1 VFPGDP
7 IDGFPAVVVRS
18 WDELVRPRHELKYAS
33 FLMALL
39 AESDFSNTTIRRF
52 DIQRLIAR
60 GGMGEVYLARDA
72 VLGRD
77 LALKVLR
84 QDVTWDANR
93 LERFVQEARAASAL
107 NHPHLIA
114 IYDIGESAPK
124 RNGVAQGP
132 PVLYIAMELVAGET
146 LRTAIDVKRLDI
158 KRALEYLVQVVDAL
172 AAAHSAGVIHRDL
185 KPENLMIADGGYA
198 KVLDFGVAKLRADM
212 APPGADSDSAPSA
225 GVIGT
230 VGYMSPEQVQGKPLD
245 PRTDIFSFGCVLYE
259 VITGR
264 RAFQGTTSFETL
276 KRILSEEPEPIVE
289 PLVQVKL
296 QPVIRRCLAKNPD
309 DRYQSMRELSHDL
322 RGLLR
327 HLEAATH
334 REAAARVPWRRVL
347 AGAAGIVAL
356 VIAVWWTT
364 ESGFLGRAPASV
376 ALERLTLSG
385 TAIDAATSR
394 DGRYLAWVE
403 SLGGMQALRVRQL
416 GEDRSIE
423 LVPPAPVGYW
433 GIAFA
438 HDGSRVF
445 YATKSPLQPAGRLF
459 VVSVL
464 GGMPRPLVDGIDSTI
479 TLSPD
484 GRKMAF
490 YRASFPER
498 GSTALLVADVDG
510 GTPRT
515 LATTRGQQFFVPAFF
530 AAPSW
535 SPDGARIAASIH
547 DSRTGDAGL
556 VTIDV
561 ESGKIDP
568 FPQRFK
574 DATFTAWLPDGSGIL
589 FVADQVEELK
599 EIPRKVWLQPYPRGE
614 PRRVTPDLLE
624 YRNISVRGDGSAFVS
639 VGLDAV
645 YSLWRLPLNGQAP
658 QRIASERYDGL
669 LGIAP
674 LKDGR
679 FVMSTGERGNS
690 QLAIV
695 DRTGGSREPLTR
707 EGTNMWPA
715 VSPDNK
721 TIVFV
726 SNRDGQTGVWR
737 MNLDG
742 SAPTLLAH
750 LPRPSWLS
758 VTPDG
763 QYVVCASLGD
773 AETAT
778 WRVPINGG
786 QATMIAPGID
796 RPAVSPDGRFL
807 AGINVGSNT
816 GQLSLVTMP
825 LDGSGPPQVLSAIA
839 PATANGLVEWTASG
853 DGILYS
859 TVERANVWLQ
869 RLSGGPP
876 IKITNL
882 TDLGIVR
889 GKRSADGASLIV
901 ARGVAQTDAYL
912 VSNFQ

>member
-1 VFPGDP
+1 
-7 IDGFPAVVVRS
+7 
-18 WDELVRPRHELKYAS
+18 
-33 FLMALL
+33 MAML

-60 GGMGEVYLARDA
+60 GGMGEVYVARDA

-77 LALKVLR
+77 LALKILR

-107 NHPHLIA
+107 NHPHLIS

-146 LRTAIDVKRLDI
+146 LRKAIESRRLDA

-172 AAAHSAGVIHRDL
+172 GAAHAAGVIHRDL

-198 KVLDFGVAKLRADM
+198 KVLDFGVAKLRADL
-212 APPGADSDSAPSA
+212 APPGADSDVVPSA

-259 VITGR
+259 TITGR
-264 RAFQGTTSFETL
+264 RAFQGKTSFETL
-276 KRILSEEPEPIVE
+276 KRILSDEPGPITE
-289 PLVQVKL
+289 PLPHVQL

-309 DRYQSMRELSHDL
+309 DRYQSMQELSRDL
-322 RGLLR
+322 RSLLR
-327 HLEAATH
+327 RLEAATH
-334 REAAARVPWRRVL
+334 REANERVPWKRLL
-347 AGAAGIVAL
+347 AGAAGLIAL
-356 VIAVWWTT
+356 VVAIWWMT
-364 ESGFLGRAPASV
+364 EGGFLGRTPTNV
-376 ALERLTLSG
+376 GIQRLTLSG

-403 SLGGMQALRVRQL
+403 SIGGMQSLRVRQI

-433 GIAFA
+433 GIAFSSDA
-438 HDGSRVF
+438 SRVF
-445 YATKSPLQPAGRLF
+445 YATKSAQEPAGRLY

-464 GGMPRPLVDGIDSTI
+464 GGTPRALVDGIDSTI

-484 GRKMAF
+484 GRQFAF

-498 GSTALLVADVDG
+498 GSSSLLVANVESG
-510 GTPRT
+510 RPRV
-515 LATTRGQQFFVPAFF
+515 LATARGQQFFVPAFF

-535 SPDGARIAASIH
+535 SPDGERIAASIH
-547 DSRTGDAGL
+547 DTRTGDAGL

-561 ESGKIDP
+561 ASGTIDP

-589 FVADQVEELK
+589 FVADQVDELK
-599 EIPRKVWLQPYPRGE
+599 EVPRKVWLQPYPRGE

-695 DRTGGSREPLTR
+695 DRAGGSR
-707 EGTNMWPA
+707 
-715 VSPDNK
+715 
-721 TIVFV
+721 
-726 SNRDGQTGVWR
+726 GV
-737 MNLDG
+737 
-742 SAPTLLAH
+742 
-750 LPRPSWLS
+750 
-758 VTPDG
+758 
-763 QYVVCASLGD
+763 
-773 AETAT
+773 
-778 WRVPINGG
+778 
-786 QATMIAPGID
+786 
-796 RPAVSPDGRFL
+796 
-807 AGINVGSNT
+807 
-816 GQLSLVTMP
+816 
-825 LDGSGPPQVLSAIA
+825 
-839 PATANGLVEWTASG
+839 GLISCY
-853 DGILYS
+853 D
-859 TVERANVWLQ
+859 
-869 RLSGGPP
+869 
-876 IKITNL
+876 
-882 TDLGIVR
+882 
-889 GKRSADGASLIV
+889 
-901 ARGVAQTDAYL
+901 
-912 VSNFQ
+912 

>member
-1 VFPGDP
+1 M
-7 IDGFPAVVVRS
+7 S
-18 WDELVRPRHELKYAS
+18 
-33 FLMALL
+33 LL
-39 AESDFSNTTIRRF
+39 AEFDFSNTTIRRF

-77 LALKVLR
+77 LALKIIR
-84 QDVTWDANR
+84 QDVAWDANR

-124 RNGVAQGP
+124 RDGVAQGP

-146 LRTAIDVKRLDI
+146 LRKAIESKRLDT
-158 KRALEYLVQVVDAL
+158 KRTLEYLVQVVDAL
-172 AAAHSAGVIHRDL
+172 GAAHAAGVIHRDL

-198 KVLDFGVAKLRADM
+198 KVLDFGVAKLRADL
-212 APPGADSDSAPSA
+212 APPGADCDVAPPSA

-259 VITGR
+259 AITGR
-264 RAFQGTTSFETL
+264 RAFQGATSFETL
-276 KRILSEEPEPIVE
+276 KRIVTDEPGPIIE
-289 PLVQVKL
+289 PLPPVQL

-309 DRYQSMRELSHDL
+309 DRYQSMQELSHEL
-322 RGLLR
+322 RGVLR
-327 HLEAATH
+327 RLEAATH
-334 REAAARVPWRRVL
+334 REIRDRVSWPRLL
-347 AGAAGIVAL
+347 AGAAGI
-356 VIAVWWTT
+356 IAVVMAIWWAT
-364 ESGFLGRAPASV
+364 ESGFVGRAPANV
-376 ALERLTLSG
+376 GIERLTLSG

-403 SLGGMQALRVRQL
+403 SSGGMQALRVRQL

-433 GIAFA
+433 GIAFSPDA
-438 HDGSRVF
+438 SRVF
-445 YATKSPLQPAGRLF
+445 YATKSAQEPAGRLYA
-459 VVSVL
+459 VSVL
-464 GGMPRPLVDGIDSTI
+464 GGTPRAIVDGIDSTI

-484 GRKMAF
+484 GRQFAF
-490 YRASFPER
+490 YRGSFPER
-498 GSTALLVADVDG
+498 GSSSLLIGDVEG
-510 GTPRT
+510 GTPRV

-535 SPDGARIAASIH
+535 SPDGERIAASIH
-547 DSRTGDAGL
+547 DAKTGDAGL
-556 VTIDV
+556 VTVDV
-561 ESGKIDP
+561 ASGTTDP

-589 FVADQVEELK
+589 FVADQVEALK

-614 PRRVTPDLLE
+614 PRRVTRDLLE

-645 YSLWRLPLNGQAP
+645 YSLWRLPLNGQSP

-695 DRTGGSREPLTR
+695 DRTGGSRETLTR
-707 EGTNMWPA
+707 EGTNIWPA
-715 VSPDNK
+715 VSPDNR

-726 SNRDGQTGVWR
+726 SNRDGQTGIWR
-737 MNLDG
+737 MHVDG
-742 SAPTLLAH
+742 TEPKLLAH

-763 QYVVCASLGD
+763 QYVVCVSLGD
-773 AETAT
+773 AEPAS
-778 WRVPINGG
+778 WRVPIDGG
-786 QATMIAPGID
+786 QPTLIASGID

-807 AGINVGSNT
+807 AGINVASNAT
-816 GQLSLVTMP
+816 QLALVIMP
-825 LDGSGPPQVLSAIA
+825 LDGSGPPRVLGAIA
-839 PATANGLVEWTASG
+839 PATANGVVEWTASG

-876 IKITNL
+876 VKVTNL

-889 GKRSADGASLIV
+889 GKRSAEGDSLIV

-912 VSNFQ
+912 VSNFR

>member
-1 VFPGDP
+1 
-7 IDGFPAVVVRS
+7 
-18 WDELVRPRHELKYAS
+18 
-33 FLMALL
+33 MAML

-52 DIQRLIAR
+52 DILRLIAR
-60 GGMGEVYLARDA
+60 GGMGEVYVARDS

-77 LALKVLR
+77 LALKILR

-107 NHPHLIA
+107 NHPHLIS

-124 RNGVAQGP
+124 RDGVAQGP

-146 LRTAIDVKRLDI
+146 LRKAIESKRLDI

-172 AAAHSAGVIHRDL
+172 AAAHAAGVIHRDL

-198 KVLDFGVAKLRADM
+198 KVLDFGVAKLRADV
-212 APPGADSDSAPSA
+212 APPDAEADSAPSA

-259 VITGR
+259 VVTGR
-264 RAFQGTTSFETL
+264 RAFQGKTSFETL
-276 KRILSEEPEPIVE
+276 KQILSQEPLPVVE
-289 PLVQVKL
+289 PVPQVPL
-296 QPVIRRCLAKNPD
+296 QPVIRRCLAKDAD
-309 DRYQSMRELSHDL
+309 DRYQSMQELAQDL
-322 RGLLR
+322 RGVLR
-327 HLEAATH
+327 RLDAAAH
-334 REAAARVPWRRVL
+334 REAAAHVPWRRLL

-364 ESGFLGRAPASV
+364 ERGFLGRTPTHV
-376 ALERLTLSG
+376 GIQRLTLSG
-385 TAIDAATSR
+385 TTIDAASSR

-403 SLGGMQALRVRQL
+403 SVGGMQGLRVRQI

-433 GIAFA
+433 GIAFSP
-438 HDGSRVF
+438 DGSRVF
-445 YATKSPLQPAGRLF
+445 YATKSAQEPAGRLY

-464 GGMPRPLVDGIDSTI
+464 GGMPRSLVDGIDSTI
-479 TLSPD
+479 TMSPD
-484 GRKMAF
+484 GQRFAF

-498 GSTALLVADVDG
+498 GSSALIVADVEG
-510 GTPRT
+510 GAQRV

-547 DSRTGDAGL
+547 DARTGDAGL
-556 VTIDV
+556 VTVDAA
-561 ESGKIDP
+561 SGTVDL
-568 FPQRFK
+568 FPHRFK

-589 FVADQVEELK
+589 FVADQVDALREV
-599 EIPRKVWLQPYPRGE
+599 PRKVWLQPYPRGE

-624 YRNISVRGDGSAFVS
+624 YRNISIRGDGSAFVS

-645 YSLWRLPLNGQAP
+645 YSLWRVPLTGQSP

-669 LGIAP
+669 LGVAP

-679 FVMSTGERGNS
+679 LVISTGERGNS
-690 QLAIV
+690 QLAML
-695 DRTGGSREPLTR
+695 DRDGGNRETLTR
-707 EGTNMWPA
+707 EGTNTWPA
-715 VSPDNK
+715 ISPDDRF
-721 TIVFV
+721 IVFV

-737 MNLDG
+737 MNVDG
-742 SAPTLLAH
+742 SESRLLAH

-763 QYVVCASLGD
+763 RYVVCASLGD
-773 AETAT
+773 AEPAT
-778 WRVPINGG
+778 WRVPIDGG
-786 QATMIAPGID
+786 QPTLIAAGID
-796 RPAVSPDGRFL
+796 RPAVSPDGRLL
-807 AGINVGSNT
+807 AGINVASNA
-816 GQLSLVTMP
+816 GQLALVTMA
-825 LDGSGPPQVLSAIA
+825 LDGSGAAQVLGTIA
-839 PATANGLVEWTASG
+839 PATANGLVEWTANG

-869 RLSGGPP
+869 RVSGGPP
-876 IKITNL
+876 VKVTNL

-889 GKRSADGASLIV
+889 GKRSAEGDSLIV

>member
-1 VFPGDP
+1 
-7 IDGFPAVVVRS
+7 
-18 WDELVRPRHELKYAS
+18 
-33 FLMALL
+33 ML

-52 DIQRLIAR
+52 DVLRLIAR
-60 GGMGEVYLARDA
+60 GGMGEVYVARDA

-114 IYDIGESAPK
+114 IYDVGESAPK
-124 RNGVAQGP
+124 RNGVATGP

-146 LRTAIDVKRLDI
+146 LRKAIESKRLDM

-172 AAAHSAGVIHRDL
+172 GAAHTAGVIHRDL

-212 APPGADSDSAPSA
+212 APPVDSDAMPSA

-245 PRTDIFSFGCVLYE
+245 PRTDIFSFGCVLHE
-259 VITGR
+259 VVTGR

-276 KRILSEEPEPIVE
+276 KKILSEEPPAIVE
-289 PLVQVKL
+289 PLRHIQL
-296 QPVIRRCLAKNPD
+296 QPIIRRCLAKNPD
-309 DRYQSMRELSHDL
+309 DRYQSMEELGHEL
-322 RGLLR
+322 RLTLR

-334 REAAARVPWRRVL
+334 RENAGHVPWRRLL
-347 AGAAGIVAL
+347 AGAAVIVAAVL
-356 VIAVWWTT
+356 AVWWTT
-364 ESGFLGRAPASV
+364 ERGFGGRTPAHV
-376 ALERLTLSG
+376 GIQRLTLSG
-385 TAIDAATSR
+385 TPIDAETSR
-394 DGRYLAWVE
+394 DGRYLVWVE
-403 SLGGMQALRVRQL
+403 SVGGMQGLRVRQL

-423 LVPPAPVGYW
+423 LVPPATVGYW
-433 GIAFA
+433 GIAFS
-438 HDGSRVF
+438 HDGSRVY
-445 YATKSPLQPAGRLF
+445 YATKSAEEPAGRLY
-459 VVSVL
+459 VVNVL
-464 GGMPRPLVDGIDSTI
+464 GGTPRALLDGIDSTI

-484 GRKMAF
+484 GRRLAF
-490 YRASFPER
+490 YRANFPER
-498 GSTALLVADVDG
+498 GASALLVTDVDG
-510 GTPRT
+510 GRDRV
-515 LATTRGQQFFVPAFF
+515 LATVRGRQFFVPAFF

-535 SPDGARIAASIH
+535 SPDGARIAAAVH

-556 VTIDV
+556 VTVDTT
-561 ESGKIDP
+561 SGKIEP
-568 FPQRFK
+568 FPHRFQ
-574 DATFTAWLPDGSGIL
+574 DATFTAWLPDGSAIL
-589 FVADQVEELK
+589 FVANQVDALK
-599 EIPRKVWLQPYPRGE
+599 EVPRKVWLQPYPRGE
-614 PRRVTPDLLE
+614 PRRVTLDLLE

-645 YSLWRLPLNGQAP
+645 YSLWRLPLDGRDP
-658 QRIASERYDGL
+658 QRITSERYDGL
-669 LGIAP
+669 LGVAP
-674 LKDGR
+674 LADGR
-679 FVMSTGERGNS
+679 LVVSTGERGSS
-690 QLAIV
+690 QLALL
-695 DRTGGSREPLTR
+695 DRTGGNRQTLTR
-707 EGTNMWPA
+707 DGTNTWPA
-715 VSPDNK
+715 ASPDSA

-737 MNLDG
+737 MNIDG
-742 SAPTLLAH
+742 SDAKLLAH

-763 QYVVCASLGD
+763 QYVVCESLGD

-778 WRVPINGG
+778 WRVPIGGG
-786 QATMIAPGID
+786 QPTLIAPGID
-796 RPAVSPDGRFL
+796 RPTVSPDGRLL
-807 AGINVGSNT
+807 AGINVASNA
-816 GQLSLVTMP
+816 GQLALVTMP
-825 LDGSGPPQVLSAIA
+825 LDGSAPPRVLGPIA
-839 PATANGLVEWTASG
+839 PATANGLVEWTATG

-869 RLSGGPP
+869 KLSGGPP
-876 IKITNL
+876 IKVTNL

-889 GKRSADGASLIV
+889 GKRAADGKGLIV

>member
-1 VFPGDP
+1 
-7 IDGFPAVVVRS
+7 
-18 WDELVRPRHELKYAS
+18 
-33 FLMALL
+33 MAML

-52 DIQRLIAR
+52 DILRLIAR
-60 GGMGEVYLARDA
+60 GGMGEVYVARDA

-77 LALKVLR
+77 LALKILR

-124 RNGVAQGP
+124 RNGIAQGP

-146 LRTAIDVKRLDI
+146 LRKAIEAKRLDL

-172 AAAHSAGVIHRDL
+172 GAAHAAGVIHRDL
-185 KPENLMIADGGYA
+185 KPENLMIAAGGYA

-212 APPGADSDSAPSA
+212 APPGADSDAMPSA

-230 VGYMSPEQVQGKPLD
+230 VGYMSPEQAQGKPLD

-276 KRILSEEPEPIVE
+276 KRILSEEPPPIVE
-289 PLVQVKL
+289 PLRHVHL
-296 QPVIRRCLAKNPD
+296 QPVVRRCLAKNPD
-309 DRYQSMRELSHDL
+309 DRYQSMEELSRDL

-327 HLEAATH
+327 RLEAATH
-334 REAAARVPWRRVL
+334 RETIERTPWRRLL
-347 AGAAGIVAL
+347 AGAAGIVA
-356 VIAVWWTT
+356 VVVAVWWTT
-364 ESGFLGRAPASV
+364 ERGFFGRAPTTHV
-376 ALERLTLSG
+376 GIERLTLSG

-394 DGRYLAWVE
+394 DGRYLVWVE
-403 SLGGMQALRVRQL
+403 SAGGMQGLRVRQL

-423 LVPPAPVGYW
+423 LVPPATVGYW
-433 GIAFA
+433 GIAFS

-445 YATKSPLQPAGRLF
+445 YATKSAQEPAGRLY
-459 VVSVL
+459 VVNVL

-484 GRKMAF
+484 GRKLAF

-498 GSTALLVADVDG
+498 GSSALVVADIDG
-510 GTPRT
+510 GNQRA

-535 SPDGARIAASIH
+535 SPDGTRIAASVH
-547 DSRTGDAGL
+547 DARTGDAGL
-556 VTIDV
+556 VTVDAT
-561 ESGKIDP
+561 SGKIDP
-568 FPQRFK
+568 FPHRFQ

-589 FVADQVEELK
+589 FVANQVDALREV
-599 EIPRKVWLQPYPRGE
+599 PRKVWLQPYPRGE

-624 YRNISVRGDGSAFVS
+624 YRNISLRGDGSAFVS

-645 YSLWRLPLNGQAP
+645 YSLWRLPLNGQGP

-669 LGIAP
+669 LGVAP
-674 LKDGR
+674 LADGR
-679 FVMSTGERGNS
+679 IVVSTGERGSS
-690 QLAIV
+690 QLAML
-695 DRTGGSREPLTR
+695 DRTGGNRQTLTR

-715 VSPDNK
+715 VSPDNR

-737 MNLDG
+737 MNVDG
-742 SAPTLLAH
+742 TEPKLLAH

-763 QYVVCASLGD
+763 QFVVCASLGD
-773 AETAT
+773 AEPAT

-786 QATMIAPGID
+786 QPMLIAPGID
-796 RPAVSPDGRFL
+796 RPAVSPDGRLL
-807 AGINVGSNT
+807 AGINVASNA
-816 GQLSLVTMP
+816 GQLALVTMP
-825 LDGSGPPQVLSAIA
+825 LDGSGPPRSLGAIA

-869 RLSGGPP
+869 KLSGGAPV
-876 IKITNL
+876 KITTL

-889 GKRSADGASLIV
+889 GRRTPEGDSLVV

-912 VSNFQ
+912 VSNFN

>member
-1 VFPGDP
+1 
-7 IDGFPAVVVRS
+7 
-18 WDELVRPRHELKYAS
+18 
-33 FLMALL
+33 ML
-39 AESDFSNTTIRRF
+39 AETDFSNTTIRRF
-52 DIQRLIAR
+52 DILRLIAR
-60 GGMGEVYLARDA
+60 GGMGEVYVARDA

-77 LALKVLR
+77 LALKILR

-93 LERFVQEARAASAL
+93 LERFVHEARAASAL

-146 LRTAIDVKRLDI
+146 LRKAIESKRLDT

-172 AAAHSAGVIHRDL
+172 AAAHAAGVIHRDL

-198 KVLDFGVAKLRADM
+198 KVLDFGVAKLRASDASM
-212 APPGADSDSAPSA
+212 SDEETMEQDTSPGT
-225 GVIGT
+225 VIGT

-259 VITGR
+259 AITGR

-276 KRILSEEPEPIVE
+276 KRIIAEEPPPIVE
-289 PLVQVKL
+289 PLPHVRL
-296 QPVIRRCLAKNPD
+296 QPVIRKCLAKNPD

-327 HLEAATH
+327 RLEAATH
-334 REAAARVPWRRVL
+334 RDTSERVPWRRLL

-356 VIAVWWTT
+356 VLAVWWTT
-364 ESGFLGRAPASV
+364 EGGFSGRAPGNV
-376 ALERLTLSG
+376 GLQRLTLSG

-403 SLGGMQALRVRQL
+403 SSGGMQGLRVRQL

-423 LVPPAPVGYW
+423 LVPPAAVGYW
-433 GIAFA
+433 GIAFS
-438 HDGSRVF
+438 HDGSQVF
-445 YATKSPLQPAGRLF
+445 YATKSAHEPAGRLH
-459 VVSVL
+459 VVNVL
-464 GGMPRPLVDGIDSTI
+464 GGTPRTLVDGIDSTI

-484 GRKMAF
+484 GRRFAF

-498 GSTALLVADVDG
+498 GSSALLVANVEG
-510 GTPRT
+510 GNPRV

-547 DSRTGDAGL
+547 DARTGDAGL
-556 VTIDV
+556 VTVDV

-589 FVADQVEELK
+589 FVADQVEALK

-624 YRNISVRGDGSAFVS
+624 YRNISLRGDGSAFVS
-639 VGLDAV
+639 VGLDAI
-645 YSLWRLPLNGQAP
+645 YSLWRLPLNGQSP

-679 FVMSTGERGNS
+679 LVMSMGERGDS

-695 DRTGGSREPLTR
+695 DRAGGSRETLTR

-715 VSPDNK
+715 VSPDDR

-737 MNLDG
+737 MNVDG
-742 SAPTLLAH
+742 TEPKLLAH

-773 AETAT
+773 AEPAT

-786 QATMIAPGID
+786 QPTLIAAGID

-807 AGINVGSNT
+807 AGINVASNA
-816 GQLSLVTMP
+816 GQLALVTMP
-825 LDGSGPPQVLSAIA
+825 LDGSGPPQVLGTIA

-859 TVERANVWLQ
+859 TVERSNVWLQ
-869 RLSGGPP
+869 RISGGPP
-876 IKITNL
+876 VKVTNL

-889 GKRSADGASLIV
+889 GRRTAEGDSLIV